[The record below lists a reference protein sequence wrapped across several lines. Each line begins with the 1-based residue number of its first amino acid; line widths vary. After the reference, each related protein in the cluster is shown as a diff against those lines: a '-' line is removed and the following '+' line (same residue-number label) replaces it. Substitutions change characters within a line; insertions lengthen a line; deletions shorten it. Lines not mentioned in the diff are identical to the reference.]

1 MLSNFWHNVTT
12 NLSSYVTSGS
22 NWVFFVFALMA
33 ISGAI
38 FMISYTKVV
47 HMVVSLALTFISLA
61 GLYILLQAEFVA
73 VAQVL
78 IYSGAISILMIFAIM
93 LTKHKGEETKLNR
106 PLHDILLIIGTLGLL
121 GILFYAIQSST
132 FPDASAKFNPGADNT
147 LEIGKLLFNVHV
159 IPFELMSVLL
169 TVALI
174 GAIVIA
180 KREEE

>member
-1 MLSNFWHNVTT
+1 MWSNFVD
-12 NLSSYVTSGS
+12 NLSSFASSGS
-22 NWVFFVFALMA
+22 NWMFFVFALMA

-61 GLYILLQAEFVA
+61 GLYILLEAEFVA
-73 VAQVL
+73 IVQVL
-78 IYSGAISILMIFAIM
+78 IYAGAISILMIFGIM
-93 LTKHKGEETKLNR
+93 LTKHRAEEVVSQR
-106 PLHDILLIIGTLGLL
+106 SLHNILLIIGSVALL
-121 GILFYAIQSST
+121 GILFYAIQT
-132 FPDASAKFNPGADNT
+132 ANFPNAAPFDPGVDNT
-147 LEIGKLLFNVHV
+147 AEIGKLLFNAHV
-159 IPFELMSVLL
+159 IPFELMSILL

>member
-1 MLSNFWHNVTT
+1 
-12 NLSSYVTSGS
+12 
-22 NWVFFVFALMA
+22 MA

-47 HMVVSLALTFISLA
+47 HMVISLALTFISLA

-93 LTKHKGEETKLNR
+93 LTKHKGEETESNR
-106 PLHDILLIIGTLGLL
+106 PLHNILLTIGTLGLL
-121 GILFYAIQSST
+121 GILFYAIQSAT
-132 FPDASAKFNPGADNT
+132 FPDTSAKFNPGEDNT

>member
-1 MLSNFWHNVTT
+1 MLSNFFD
-12 NLSSYVTSGS
+12 NLASFASSGS
-22 NWVFFVFALMA
+22 NWVFFVFALLA

-61 GLYILLQAEFVA
+61 GLYVLLQAEFVA
-73 VAQVL
+73 IVQVL
-78 IYSGAISILMIFAIM
+78 IYAGAISILMIFGIM
-93 LTKHKGEETKLNR
+93 LTKHKGEEVPAHR
-106 PLHDILLIIGTLGLL
+106 PLHNFLLIIGSVAMLGM
-121 GILFYAIQSST
+121 LFYAIQT
-132 FPDASAKFNPGADNT
+132 ADFPQATTFNPGEDNT
-147 LEIGKLLFNVHV
+147 AEIGKLLFSAHV

-180 KREEE
+180 KREDE

>member
-1 MLSNFWHNVTT
+1 MLSNFWHNITT
-12 NLSSYVTSGS
+12 NLSTYATSGS

-93 LTKHKGEETKLNR
+93 LTKHKGEETESNR
-106 PLHDILLIIGTLGLL
+106 PLHNILLIIGTLGLL
-121 GILFYAIQSST
+121 GILFYAIQSAT
-132 FPDASAKFNPGADNT
+132 FPDTAKFNPGEDNT

>member
-1 MLSNFWHNVTT
+1 MWSNFVD
-12 NLSSYVTSGS
+12 NLSSFSSSGS

-47 HMVVSLALTFISLA
+47 HMVVSVALTFISLA
-61 GLYILLQAEFVA
+61 GLYILLEAEFVA
-73 VAQVL
+73 IVQVL
-78 IYSGAISILMIFAIM
+78 IYAGAISILMIFGIM
-93 LTKHKGEETKLNR
+93 LTKHRAEEEASQR
-106 PLHDILLIIGTLGLL
+106 SLHNILLIIGSVALL
-121 GILFYAIQSST
+121 GILFYAIQT
-132 FPDASAKFNPGADNT
+132 ADFPDAGKFDSGVDNT
-147 LEIGKLLFNVHV
+147 AEIGKLLFNAHV

>member
-1 MLSNFWHNVTT
+1 MWSNFID
-12 NLSSYVTSGS
+12 NLSSFAGQGS
-22 NWVFFVFALMA
+22 NWMFFLFALMA

-61 GLYILLQAEFVA
+61 GLYILLEAEFVA
-73 VAQVL
+73 IVQIL
-78 IYSGAISILMIFAIM
+78 IYAGAISILMIFGIM
-93 LTKHKGEETKLNR
+93 LTKHRDEEVEKHFT
-106 PLHDILLIIGTLGLL
+106 LHNILLIIGSVALL
-121 GILFYAIQSST
+121 GILFYAIQT
-132 FPDASAKFNPGADNT
+132 ADFPDAAPFVAGEDNT
-147 LEIGKLLFNVHV
+147 AEIGKQLFTEHV